1 MKDKLTLQLKSN
13 GVAELTL
20 NSVSPL
26 AIDVPT
32 TTAQRARA
40 LVDTTANWQ
49 KRTSYIPVKGEI
61 IIYSDR
67 NVVDEHNYP
76 GIKIGDG
83 LAYVVDLPFVG
94 QEVEAHILG
103 VLNEHIEDMHMHITD
118 EEREFWNNKLNYSI
132 DGEKLIFNR
141 N

>member
-1 MKDKLTLQLKSN
+1 MSDKLSLQLKPV
-13 GVAELTL
+13 GIAELTL
-20 NSVSPL
+20 NSVTPL
-26 AIDVPT
+26 ALDIPT

-40 LVDTTANWQ
+40 LVDTTENWQ
-49 KRTSYIPVKGEI
+49 QRTSYVPIKGEI
-61 IIYSDR
+61 IVYSDR
-67 NVVDEHNYP
+67 NVIDGVNYP

-94 QEVEAHILG
+94 QDSELTLLG
-103 VLNEHIEDMHMHITD
+103 LINAHIEDMDIHVT
-118 EEREFWNNKLNYSI
+118 EEEKNFWNNKLNYSI